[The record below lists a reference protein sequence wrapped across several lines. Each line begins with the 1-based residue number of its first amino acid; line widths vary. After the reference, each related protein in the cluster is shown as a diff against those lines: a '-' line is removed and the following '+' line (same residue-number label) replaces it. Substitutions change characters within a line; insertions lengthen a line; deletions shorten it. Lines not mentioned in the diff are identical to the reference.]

1 MTERNI
7 KEEMEKNNYSMSHN
21 YKALFEAIEDIYK
34 EINELRKEIAEIK
47 INE

>member
-7 KEEMEKNNYSMSHN
+7 KEVMEKNNYSMSHN

-34 EINELRKEIAEIK
+34 EINELQKEIAEIK

>member
-21 YKALFEAIEDIYK
+21 YKGLFEAIEDIYK